1 MTIQVGDF
9 IQASVF
15 IVSLIVGY
23 FGVIRNYD
31 NRIVR
36 LETKYDQM
44 QETLNEIKQDV
55 KKLLAK

>member
-15 IVSLIVGY
+15 IVSIIVGY